1 MASPSRGKA
10 IGSPTELADP
20 KQVRQF
26 LALVADPLANVELRG
41 LPSGRSRVR
50 PGNDLHA
57 LVEAAEQLSGDRGVY
72 YTLNP
77 VCPLSLP
84 AGADRAAKVGDI
96 LWRRWLLIDV
106 DPERPAG
113 TNATD
118 EEKAWARGVV
128 DSVRDW
134 LCLMGWPS
142 PVEVDSG
149 NGYHLLYRIDL
160 PCNDESQALL
170 RAVLHTLSDLHD
182 CEAVVDRQVHNAS
195 RIAKL
200 PGTWAR
206 KGPHSQTHPHR
217 PARLLHAPGEVQVVT
232 VDQLRGVASTPI
244 VSPDAETVV
253 EDAPL
258 PKKPGK
264 NPFHGKATSS
274 KGPSIDERAIAYL
287 ASCPP
292 AIDGQGGSKTT
303 MSVARSILWG
313 FSLSVDHAFDLLWSH
328 YNPRCQGPW
337 SEKDL
342 RRKCEQVEGTP
353 DPKGRPRGYL
363 ADQPNPRWDGP
374 TPHTTRQ
381 SHASADTPP
390 ADTPIIVRA
399 SQVEPRQL
407 AWLWPGRLPTG
418 KLVTFA
424 GPGGT
429 GKTFALLDI
438 SARITRGADWP
449 DGQPGGDPKSVL
461 FISSEDDPA
470 DTLVP
475 RLIEVEADLQRV
487 GFLVAEVNASWC
499 LQRMDT
505 LRRAIAELG
514 DVGMIVID
522 PPTSYL
528 GGADDHKNSE
538 LRQVLHPLSLLAG
551 EVGCTIVLNTHVNKG
566 TSSDLSA
573 AGRIMGSVAWV
584 NAVRAAYLL
593 VRDPD
598 DSSGERRLFAQVKCN
613 LAREPATLAYRIV
626 PSGSM
631 ARVEWLGVVNTTADQ
646 AVGNRPAQRR
656 QHKARE
662 WLIEQ
667 FRKKRRWLS
676 TDLLDEARKA
686 GISRDGLYEA
696 AKILTPPPVRQQIN
710 VPDERGGNQRCWVW
724 TVPNDWSPL
733 SDEEAAWEA

>member
-1 MASPSRGKA
+1 MASPFRGKA
-10 IGSPTELADP
+10 VGSSTELADP
-20 KQVRQF
+20 EQVRQF

-50 PGNDLHA
+50 PGNDLDA
-57 LVEAAEQLSGDRGVY
+57 LVEAAMQLSGDRGVY
-72 YTLNP
+72 YTMNP
-77 VCPLSLP
+77 VSPHNLP

-96 LWRRWLLIDV
+96 LRRRWLLVDV
-106 DPERPAG
+106 DPTRPTG
-113 TNATD
+113 TNAS
-118 EEKAWARGVV
+118 EAEKASARTVA
-128 DSVRDW
+128 DRVRDW
-134 LCLMGWPS
+134 LAGRGWPA
-142 PVEVDSG
+142 PIEVDSG
-149 NGYHLLYRIDL
+149 NGYHLLYRIGL
-160 PCNDESQALL
+160 PCDEVSQALL
-170 RAVLHTLSDLHD
+170 RQVLHALGDAHD
-182 CEAVVDRQVHNAS
+182 CGEAAVDRQVHNAS

-206 KGPHSQTHPHR
+206 KGPHSPDRPHR
-217 PARLLHAPGEVQVVT
+217 PARLLSAPDEPRVVT
-232 VDQLRGVASTPI
+232 VEQLQAVALL
-244 VSPDAETVV
+244 DAE
-253 EDAPL
+253 

-313 FSLSVDHAFDLLWSH
+313 FDLTVDRAFDLLWSH

-363 ADQPNPRWDGP
+363 ADQPNPRWDG
-374 TPHTTRQ
+374 
-381 SHASADTPP
+381 TPP
-390 ADTPIIVRA
+390 RSATAQQAGEATPAPDDAPIIVRA

-407 AWLWPGRLPTG
+407 AWLWPGRLPAG

-551 EVGCTIVLNTHVNKG
+551 EIGCTIVLNTHVNKG

-584 NAVRAAYLL
+584 NAVRAVYLL

-613 LAREPATLAYRIV
+613 LAKEPSTLAYRIV
-626 PSGSM
+626 PSGAM

-667 FRKKRRWLS
+667 FRKKRRWLAN
-676 TDLLDEARKA
+676 DLFDAARKA
-686 GISRDGLYEA
+686 GISRNAVYEA
-696 AKILTPPPVRQQIN
+696 VKGLSPPPIRQP
-710 VPDERGGNQRCWVW
+710 VDEPDSAGKLTRCWIW
-724 TVPNDWSPL
+724 TVPADWEPL
-733 SDEEAAWEA
+733 GDEEGGAWET